1 MSQQQAFRRVAV
13 NPQAAQ
19 QLQVTTIP
27 APTRGLIQNENETF
41 MQPGAAVVL
50 DNWMPTMRG
59 VALRGGCILHSDLHA
74 LDKRAFRTF
83 LDNRNWLHPFDSHGR
98 RQRYN
103 ALPKHVAKLEDDPFR
118 SLAGAVRRAGGFA
131 KVDTPYSE
139 FLWADFFRRRIDRHE
154 VEERFDDAVVHACE
168 IANSKDAS
176 YLPGWAGIDD

>member
-74 LDKRAFRTF
+74 LDKNQAVWDFAGWDRALWDHVTGSPPTRKPVISAFTYVQSNNQKIFAAQSDRLVDVTAAVTDADLLTRHISGDPHAF
-83 LDNRNWLHPFDSHGR
+83 SEIVKRHRDRIETKALGEPLD
-98 RQRYN
+98 QTI
-103 ALPKHVAKLEDDPFR
+103 VDP
-118 SLAGAVRRAGGFA
+118 
-131 KVDTPYSE
+131 
-139 FLWADFFRRRIDRHE
+139 
-154 VEERFDDAVVHACE
+154 
-168 IANSKDAS
+168 
-176 YLPGWAGIDD
+176 